1 MLAMIRH
8 GANTI
13 FAGKEATITDEDID
27 VILAKAE
34 EKTKELNERLEKL
47 GESSLRNFTLDT
59 EGGGGKSLYE
69 FEGEDYKAKQ
79 SSRIGDFWIEPP
91 KRDRKP
97 NSYKVDLYYRFYFKF
112 NSETLMTLFKLKFG

>member
-13 FAGKEATITDEDID
+13 FAGKDSTITDDDID
-27 VILAKAE
+27 DILKNAE
-34 EKTKELNERLEKL
+34 EKTKELNLRLEKL

-59 EGGGGKSLYE
+59 SAEGGGQQGKSLYE

-79 SSRIGDFWIEPP
+79 IRPVGDYWIEPP

-97 NSYKVDLYYRFYFKF
+97 NSYKVDLYYKLVFC
-112 NSETLMTLFKLKFG
+112 LF